1 MIYSSELVTKA
12 LHLAPTGT
20 PYEGDD
26 CVCAMCQREI
36 RAGTLTVPKKLK
48 QTFFDFGH
56 LAPSDVLCGYC
67 AVATN
72 QTVMRE
78 LQRCVITRDGI
89 YNLNTDDARAWF
101 WLTPPEPPF
110 VVVINHNVLG
120 AFHYFWR
127 TPVTLD
133 ADFIQ
138 FNVDDVLYQ
147 VRRQRVLRALEYSK
161 LLIERA
167 SVLEKKKG
175 VMKSPFMVLIR
186 SPSTKAA
193 SNHGVMAKDAI
204 TLASMFPDCAEAV
217 SFLTTLTPGEL
228 IALSPMV
235 KQKPATPV
243 KPELIT
249 AVTPKSSTD
258 EKE

>member
-1 MIYSSELVTKA
+1 MIYSCELVVKA
-12 LHLAPTGT
+12 LNLATTGA
-20 PYEGDD
+20 PYEGDE
-26 CVCAMCQREI
+26 CVCAMCQRPI
-36 RAGTLTVPKKLK
+36 RAGALTVRKKLK

-56 LAPSDVLCGYC
+56 LAPSDVLCGFC

-78 LQRCVITRDGI
+78 LQRCVITREGI
-89 YNLNTDDARAWF
+89 YNMNSDDARAWF
-101 WLTPPEPPF
+101 WLSPPEPPF

-133 ADFIQ
+133 TDFIQ

-147 VRRQRVLRALEYSK
+147 VRRQRVLRALQYAK
-161 LLIERA
+161 LLLERVP
-167 SVLEKKKG
+167 VLEKKQK
-175 VMKSPFMVLIR
+175 VMKSPFLVLIR
-186 SPSTKAA
+186 SPNTKAA
-193 SNHGVMAKDAI
+193 SNHGVLHQDAI

-217 SFLTTLTPGEL
+217 AFLKTLTPGEL

-235 KQKPATPV
+235 KQKPAIPV

-249 AVTPKSSTD
+249 AVTPKSSPD